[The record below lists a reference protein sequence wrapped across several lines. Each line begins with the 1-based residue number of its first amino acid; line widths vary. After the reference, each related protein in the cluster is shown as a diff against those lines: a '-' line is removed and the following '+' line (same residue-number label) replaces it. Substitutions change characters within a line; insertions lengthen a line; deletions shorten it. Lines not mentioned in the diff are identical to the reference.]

1 MDLPEIQIDDILL
14 RPWRPDDAEAVY
26 RACQDVE
33 IQRWIPIPRPYEMAH
48 AVGYV
53 TEVAPGNWAKRTGAY
68 FGAFDARTGELLGSM
83 TLVGMDLDAGVA
95 ELGYWT
101 APAARGRGVATI
113 TGRAVSTWGFERL
126 GLQRLIWR
134 ADLGN
139 HASRLVALRIGFTME
154 GTQRGGLLAV
164 DGSGQRIDGWI
175 GAMRPDDVTVA
186 TPASLEPG
194 SPAAKRARAFGAPAP
209 TLALPGL
216 GALRPLDDRDI
227 DAATKACQDP
237 EAVRW
242 TTIPPG
248 YQRVDAEHFIRNHAR
263 AAWLQGQAGLFAI
276 VDETDAYCGSIDLRI
291 SGDDPDT
298 AEIGFQVAPWARGRG
313 LAAAASRTIAAW
325 GFDAL
330 GLIRIVWRAHVGNE
344 ASRRVAE
351 KAGFTFEGVQRQGC
365 LQRGERRDAWVAS
378 LLNTDLEVSE

>member
-1 MDLPEIQIDDILL
+1 
-14 RPWRPDDAEAVY
+14 
-26 RACQDVE
+26 
-33 IQRWIPIPRPYEMAH
+33 
-48 AVGYV
+48 
-53 TEVAPGNWAKRTGAY
+53 
-68 FGAFDARTGELLGSM
+68 
-83 TLVGMDLDAGVA
+83 
-95 ELGYWT
+95 
-101 APAARGRGVATI
+101 
-113 TGRAVSTWGFERL
+113 
-126 GLQRLIWR
+126 
-134 ADLGN
+134 
-139 HASRLVALRIGFTME
+139 ME

-291 SGDDPDT
+291 SGDDHGRDRVPGGSVGTRPRPRRSGQPYD
-298 AEIGFQVAPWARGRG
+298 RG
-313 LAAAASRTIAAW
+313 LGLRRVGSDPDRLARACRQREGVPTSRREGRIHVRGGTAPRLPPTRRAAGCLGRIAA
-325 GFDAL
+325 
-330 GLIRIVWRAHVGNE
+330 E
-344 ASRRVAE
+344 
-351 KAGFTFEGVQRQGC
+351 
-365 LQRGERRDAWVAS
+365 
-378 LLNTDLEVSE
+378 NTDLEVSE